1 MYMKIQITIP
11 ESQKDI
17 TLKQY
22 KDYYKIVE
30 INKDNANA
38 ERFIHLKMLEIF
50 CGISYEQ
57 AKLIPMAKFSE
68 IISRLNSVL
77 SENPKIEDNMVFK
90 MGDTSFGFIPNLE
103 DMTFGE
109 YIDLDTYI
117 GDMANLEKAMAVL
130 FRPIITRLGN
140 KYIIDDYKDDLFHE
154 AMLNMPM
161 ASVTASIVFFY
172 HLGIDLSTAMM
183 NSLQEEEIPQ
193 QLRQVLEENGVG
205 INHYTDLLK
214 EISEDLK
221 TSQD

>member
-1 MYMKIQITIP
+1 MEIRLTIP

-38 ERFIHLKMLEIF
+38 ERFIHCKMLEIF
-50 CGISYEQ
+50 CGITYEQ
-57 AKLIPMAKFSE
+57 AKLIPVIKFNE
-68 IISRLNSVL
+68 IIGRLNAVL
-77 SENPKIEDNMVFK
+77 SENPKIEDNMRFK
-90 MGDTSFGFIPNLE
+90 MGDSEFGFIPNLE

-117 GDMANLEKAMAVL
+117 GDMDNIEKAMAVL
-130 FRPIITRLGN
+130 FRPIIARVKD
-140 KYIIDDYKDDLFHE
+140 KYIIDKYKDDLFHE
-154 AMLNMPM
+154 VMLDMPM

-183 NSLQEEEIPQ
+183 NSLQGEGIPP
-193 QLRQVLEENGVG
+193 QLQQVLEENGVG

-214 EISEDLK
+214 EISDDLTK
-221 TSQD
+221 SQI